1 MIESGCIVRRGSVKG
16 SAGRRML
23 FLSGLLLSACVAR
36 GNDGPPSDPE
46 TAGLDLPPGF
56 RATVFADGVGRARHL
71 AVRENGDVY
80 VALREP
86 NGGHGVVG
94 LRDTNGDGRADRL
107 VRFGETVGTGI
118 AVRGDH
124 LYFSSDTAVYRV
136 GLEAGRLSPV
146 GAVETVVDGF
156 PDQRGHRAKSIA
168 FDEQGHLYVN
178 VGAPSNACMRE
189 RRTRGSPGVPDCP
202 QLDRQGGIWRFA
214 ADETGQTQIR
224 NGRRFATGLRNCVAL
239 GWHSGVGGL
248 FAVQH
253 GRDQL
258 RKFWKDLYTPEQSA
272 ELPSEE
278 FHLVK
283 EGTNAGWPYTYWD
296 GGRGARMIAPEY
308 GGDGLT
314 EAPAGVYQSP
324 LVALPAH
331 WGPNA
336 IAFYTA
342 EAFPGRYR
350 DGAFVA
356 LHGSWNRSPLPQGGF
371 NVVFVPFEQGRPTG
385 AWEVFAD
392 GFAGRPAIEEPSE
405 AAHRPTGLAVGP
417 EGALYVSDSVEGR
430 IWKITWAG
438 GSS

>member
-1 MIESGCIVRRGSVKG
+1 
-16 SAGRRML
+16 
-23 FLSGLLLSACVAR
+23 
-36 GNDGPPSDPE
+36 
-46 TAGLDLPPGF
+46 
-56 RATVFADGVGRARHL
+56 
-71 AVRENGDVY
+71 
-80 VALREP
+80 
-86 NGGHGVVG
+86 
-94 LRDTNGDGRADRL
+94 
-107 VRFGETVGTGI
+107 
-118 AVRGDH
+118 
-124 LYFSSDTAVYRV
+124 
-136 GLEAGRLSPV
+136 
-146 GAVETVVDGF
+146 
-156 PDQRGHRAKSIA
+156 
-168 FDEQGHLYVN
+168 
-178 VGAPSNACMRE
+178 
-189 RRTRGSPGVPDCP
+189 
-202 QLDRQGGIWRFA
+202 
-214 ADETGQTQIR
+214 
-224 NGRRFATGLRNCVAL
+224 
-239 GWHSGVGGL
+239 
-248 FAVQH
+248 
-253 GRDQL
+253 
-258 RKFWKDLYTPEQSA
+258 
-272 ELPSEE
+272 
-278 FHLVK
+278 
-283 EGTNAGWPYTYWD
+283 
-296 GGRGARMIAPEY
+296 MIAPEY